1 LDLSHPGESIVQI
14 AADAVVLIH
23 YTLKDDDGKVID
35 SSAGGEPLAY
45 IQGHGNL
52 VPGLEKALD
61 GKQDGDTVKV
71 SLSPEE
77 GYGTRNAALVQR
89 VPKRSLQGSGEIRK
103 GMQFRAQT
111 DEGLRVFTVTA
122 IVGDMISLDG
132 NHPLADQTLN
142 FDVEVV
148 SVRAATEEELEH
160 GHVHGVGGHHH

>member
-1 LDLSHPGESIVQI
+1 MEI

-23 YTLKDDDGKVID
+23 YTLKDDDGKVLD

-52 VPGLEKALD
+52 VPGLEKALE
-61 GKQDGDTVKV
+61 GKTNGAALAVT
-71 SLSPEE
+71 LTPEE
-77 GYGTRNAALVQR
+77 GYGKRNDALVQR

-122 IVGDMISLDG
+122 VVGDMVSLDG
-132 NHPLADQTLN
+132 NHPLADRTLH
-142 FDVEVV
+142 FDVQVVEV
-148 SVRAATEEELEH
+148 RGATAEELEH
-160 GHVHGVGGHHH
+160 GHVHGAGGHHH